1 MKKMVNRWENPIL
14 ADDVPRP
21 KPAGARCDASHLG
34 RSTPGTGAGTASA
47 QIFLV
52 VCLRRHPISSDM
64 FVMFNIV

>member
-1 MKKMVNRWENPIL
+1 MVNRWENPIL

-47 QIFLV
+47 QIFFCGLFKA
-52 VCLRRHPISSDM
+52 PSDSLI
-64 FVMFNIV
+64 MFNIERLKR